1 MPAASKHFSN
11 GDPTLS
17 WLRRLHEDEVEAVR
31 EEGRPRRQSGG
42 SLAATSDGGWKL
54 GTALA
59 TGAKMEAAK
68 RQAHAAAAGNRLR
81 GDDDDVVD
89 CCEVDAEHMA
99 AGGSGCEAILFSC
112 SDAG

>member
-1 MPAASKHFSN
+1 MPAAKRHFSN

-17 WLRRLHEDEVEAVR
+17 WLLRLHEDEVEAVR
-31 EEGRPRRQSGG
+31 EEGRPRRQSEG

-68 RQAHAAAAGNRLR
+68 RQAHAAAAVNRLR
-81 GDDDDVVD
+81 EGDVLVVE
-89 CCEVDAEHMA
+89 CCGVDAEYMA
-99 AGGSGCEAILFSC
+99 AGGAGC
-112 SDAG
+112 